1 MPSKRRPSPALV
13 ISIVALIVACA
24 GTAAGATRYLIS
36 SPKQVKP
43 GAITGSD
50 LHDGTIGASKLAA
63 SAIARLHVNHTVVSF
78 VGTVPAGSTGT
89 SVRANCP
96 AGTQATGGGYG
107 FDGPTVF
114 ESRPDP
120 KTGTPTGW
128 LVIASN
134 STLLPPADQP
144 QSVYVVCAG

>member
-36 SPKQVKP
+36 SPKQIKP
-43 GAITGSD
+43 GTITGRD

-63 SAIARLHVNHTVVSF
+63 SAIARSRINHTVVSY
-78 VGTVPAGSTGT
+78 VGTIPAGSTGT

-96 AGTQATGGGYG
+96 VGTQATGGGYG
-107 FDGPTVF
+107 NDGPTVI

-120 KTGTPTGW
+120 KTGTATGW
-128 LVIASN
+128 LVTAVN
-134 STLLPPADQP
+134 STLLPAADQP

>member
-1 MPSKRRPSPALV
+1 MPIKRRPSPAVV
-13 ISIVALIVACA
+13 ISILALIVASA

-36 SPKQVKP
+36 SPTQVKP
-43 GAITGSD
+43 GTITGGD
-50 LHDGTIGASKLAA
+50 LHDGTIGASKLAP

-78 VGTVPAGSTGT
+78 VGTVPPGSTNT
-89 SVRANCP
+89 SVRVNCP

-107 FDGPTVF
+107 NDGPTVS

-120 KTGTPTGW
+120 KTGAPTGW
-128 LVIASN
+128 VVTAAN